1 MFDKKPH
8 IKFDKR
14 GLIPAIIRNA
24 ESNEVINLVYMDR
37 KALKKTQESGK
48 LWLYNR
54 SMKKVWM
61 KGQRSGDTV
70 DVEEIRAHVDKYS
83 LLIDGIPNGAAC
95 HTGDSSCF
103 PFVYWK
109 KEEDFGED
117 EEVLESFKAIFGGES
132 GKSPKKAEGAPEPP
146 APGEKEDDVLIE
158 FRERDSKEQES
169 QKGMAPGI
177 EEEIEIVEKAP
188 PPKAPVAEKDVLSE
202 LYWNIA
208 DRVENPLPNSPI
220 SKLSQLGVREI
231 SKHLGQDVMDVTMA
245 SLQKDRKATLKES
258 IDLLRHWILLLLKQD
273 ITLSEIYDELEKQM

>member
-70 DVEEIRAHVDKYS
+70 DVEEIRSHVDKYS
-83 LLIDGIPNGAAC
+83 LLIDGTPAGSAC
-95 HTGDSSCF
+95 HTGESSCF

-117 EEVLESFKAIFGGES
+117 EEVIESFRAIFGGES
-132 GKSPKKAEGAPEPP
+132 GNFQKNAKKAPELP
-146 APGEKEDDVLIE
+146 ASGEKEDDVLIK
-158 FRERDSKEQES
+158 FREQDSQEINP
-169 QKGMAPGI
+169 QEEMVTEI
-177 EEEIEIVEKAP
+177 EKEIEIAEKAP
-188 PPKAPVAEKDVLSE
+188 LNKPVAEKDVLSE

-220 SKLSQLGVREI
+220 SKLSQLGIREI
-231 SKHLGQDVMDVTMA
+231 SKRLGQDVMDITMA
-245 SLQKDRKATLKES
+245 SLQKDRNTTIKES
-258 IDLLRHWILLLLKQD
+258 IDLLHHWILLLLRQG
-273 ITLSEIYDELEKQM
+273 ITLSEIYEELEEQV